1 MCCDLHFYNCDL
13 SIIVILLIVL
23 KKLQLLQKL
32 IIWSSLS
39 SFPFFYFYLRIGT
52 NVDELSSC
60 RRQGWGGR
68 AGADID
74 VVHCKKPTR
83 IAAK

>member
-1 MCCDLHFYNCDL
+1 MLCREIAYG
-13 SIIVILLIVL
+13 
-23 KKLQLLQKL
+23 
-32 IIWSSLS
+32 SSSS

-68 AGADID
+68 AEADID